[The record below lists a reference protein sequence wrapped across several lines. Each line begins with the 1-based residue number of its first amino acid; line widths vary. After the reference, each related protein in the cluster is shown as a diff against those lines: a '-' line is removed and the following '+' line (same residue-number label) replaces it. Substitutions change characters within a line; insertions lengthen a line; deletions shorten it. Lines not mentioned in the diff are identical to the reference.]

1 MNCAAFAN
9 ACVPALLM
17 VTMAGHADSFD
28 KPLRKT
34 VLDLGPSQYLMTS
47 DARHV
52 TVTCW
57 YYHYF
62 MVKEQN
68 DPGVKGAESISL
80 APVQVGKRPRCSKEM
95 QPEDKEFTE
104 WIEEYK
110 KFVPWNGY
118 FAGVKH
124 ELIFLERPD
133 GDDNSGIPFTAFEAD
148 AQTKFFSDSVTLEAR
163 GERHLNFLSTYA
175 NQIKI
180 RYLRVASAGCS
191 IPKSGESC
199 WARLQMQTGL
209 AHTPMPH
216 CTDYKGKEAGVAAS
230 VIAYPV
236 EATLYPKPSVHPM
249 GAPIRCYPQE

>member
-1 MNCAAFAN
+1 MNSAAIASG
-9 ACVPALLM
+9 CVAALLM
-17 VTMAGHADSFD
+17 VTIAGHADSFD
-28 KPLRKT
+28 KPLHKT
-34 VLDLGPSQYLMTS
+34 VLDLGPSQNLMKS

-57 YYHYF
+57 YYDHF
-62 MVKEQN
+62 MIKEQN

-80 APVQVGKRPRCSKEM
+80 APVQAGHIPRCSKAM
-95 QPEDKEFTE
+95 QPEEKDFTE

-133 GDDNSGIPFTAFEAD
+133 GDDNSGLPFTAYEAD
-148 AQTKFFSDSVTLEAR
+148 AKTKFFSDSVMLEAR
-163 GERHLNFLSTYA
+163 GERHLNFLAASA
-175 NQIKI
+175 NQITV

-199 WARLQMQTGL
+199 WSKLQKQAGL
-209 AHTPMPH
+209 AHTPMPN
-216 CTDYKGKEAGVAAS
+216 CTDYEGKEAGVAAS

-236 EATLYPKPSVHPM
+236 EATLYPKPSLRPL
-249 GAPIRCYPQE
+249 GGPIRCYPQE